1 MKSYL
6 FVVSHPQVETAAIS
20 LVGAA
25 SGEEAEAFLKKIL
38 KKSNVS
44 GFNAALYDFQY
55 MGTLSPKDISSMKL
69 GTILMR
75 TVDKNIS

>member
-20 LVGAA
+20 LVGAT
-25 SGEEAEAFLKKIL
+25 SGEEAEAVLDKTL
-38 KKSNVS
+38 KKSNAP
-44 GFNAALYDFQY
+44 GFNAALYDLQY
-55 MGTLSPKDISSMKL
+55 MGSLSLEDISSMQR
-69 GTILMR
+69 GTIRMW